1 MQGWQGIQQRPPK
14 ILAEWRSRGRGP
26 EYFKIEGGQ
35 VRYDWAD
42 VRAWLAAQRGRV
54 LLHLPGASHAVHRQP
69 TRAE

>member
-1 MQGWQGIQQRPPK
+1 MKTDPLATPEEVAAYLQRPPK

-42 VRAWLAAQRGRV
+42 VRAWLAAQRHDGRV
-54 LLHLPGASHAVHRQP
+54 TV
-69 TRAE
+69 